1 MDVIWKW
8 GHRGKVPRSE
18 LGPEAAAAR
27 RGEGLFVHLEPV
39 IQVFTVV
46 GAKTVTPD
54 LSPGLGDVRAGRLSR
69 VLPTCIVHESPAAA
83 AEQGRARGMS
93 CPPPQVI

>member
-1 MDVIWKW
+1 MDVVWKW
-8 GHRGKVPRSE
+8 GHRGNVPRSE

-39 IQVFTVV
+39 IPVFTVV

-54 LSPGLGDVRAGRLSR
+54 LCPGLGDVRAGRLPR
-69 VLPTCIVHESPAAA
+69 VLSTCIVHESPAAA